1 MISLVSKVYP
11 LYIFKKMK
19 SDKTIYR
26 MFLLQHEQALLKMR
40 KQTSLSPW
48 GVNSLF
54 FRCQTT
60 LKKKWNLKRVW
71 CFKYSWNTLRRT
83 FTFVALSQRF
93 VFECHM
99 KIDSFCKSWIAIF
112 IFSKNDLNM
121 KLFIGCVEEII
132 FTAYRYSSRNHI
144 VT

>member
-1 MISLVSKVYP
+1 
-11 LYIFKKMK
+11 MK

-60 LKKKWNLKRVW
+60 LKKKRNLKRVW

-93 VFECHM
+93 VFECHK

-112 IFSKNDLNM
+112 IFSKIKRSKYETIHWMCRRNY
-121 KLFIGCVEEII
+121 IHCVWIQ
-132 FTAYRYSSRNHI
+132 FTKSYSHLDTINISPTHLEF
-144 VT
+144 